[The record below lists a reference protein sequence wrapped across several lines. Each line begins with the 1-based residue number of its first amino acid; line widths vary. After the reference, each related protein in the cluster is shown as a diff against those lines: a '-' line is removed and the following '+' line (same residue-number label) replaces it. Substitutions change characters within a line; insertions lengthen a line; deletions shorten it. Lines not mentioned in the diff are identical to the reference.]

1 MPVPVPCC
9 ERPPPKKSVAYQP
22 ERFKILCLRQ
32 TSLSDDLGKIISR
45 DVMIMT
51 KLGWEYFVNQR
62 RGRGNFASL
71 GASLHL

>member
-1 MPVPVPCC
+1 M
-9 ERPPPKKSVAYQP
+9 R
-22 ERFKILCLRQ
+22 LRQ

-62 RGRGNFASL
+62 RGRGEFVSL
-71 GASLHL
+71 EVVLC